1 ESEWQSMRLEAAE
14 LEYAWKASYQALI
27 EAAYAEPALRALY
40 PFTSHW
46 ALRFSATTRPD
57 LTVVGPCL
65 TAGSDGTYGLGRGI
79 ITSDLGQFATAH
91 EAVALAV
98 QHLPSGLGPVTLGG

>member
-1 ESEWQSMRLEAAE
+1 MRQEAAE
-14 LEYAWKASYQALI
+14 LEYAWKAAYQALI
-27 EAAYAEPALRALY
+27 EAAYAEPTLRALY

-46 ALRFSATTRPD
+46 ALRFSATTRLD

-65 TAGSDGTYGLGRGI
+65 TASSDGTYGLGRGF
-79 ITSDLGQFATAH
+79 ITPDLGQFATAH

-98 QHLPSGLGPVTLGG
+98 QPLPSGLGRVKLGG

>member
-1 ESEWQSMRLEAAE
+1 MRQKAAE
-14 LEYAWKASYQALI
+14 LEYTWKEPYQALI

-46 ALRFSATTRPD
+46 ALRFAATTRPD

-65 TAGSDGTYGLGRGI
+65 TAGSDGTFGLGRGI
-79 ITSDLGQFATAH
+79 ITPDLGRFATAH

-98 QHLPSGLGPVTLGG
+98 QHLPSGLGPVTLGR